1 MLTISNNLNAM
12 NKNMLITIIK
22 TFSIDEVEMHLIY
35 CYINKVKLNYL
46 DSIILVKIF
55 KEFVPNVD
63 LIALCELVELNSLK
77 DLENSLELLIPES
90 DRKLNGAFFTPTY
103 IVEYIISQL
112 DPLENDKCLDPSC
125 GCGAFLVGLI
135 DYYRKKYNKSIKNII
150 RDNIFGVDILDYN
163 VKRTKIILSI
173 YGLQEGE
180 VISEDDFNIKSQDS
194 LKASWEDKFDIVVGN
209 PPYVKLQDLDENT
222 RKSLLQDWRTISN
235 GSFNLYFAFFEL
247 GFRLLNQVG
256 RLGYITP
263 NNYFTSLSGVS
274 LRQFFQDN
282 QCLTKIIDFGH
293 FKVFDAQ
300 TYTTLTFLNKKYND
314 HFIYDKIGNDTDIS
328 SFLNRT
334 VGSKNYFSNLNVK
347 KWRLLKSQDFQNIHS
362 IESIG
367 TPIKDLFNIAV
378 GIATLKDEV
387 YFIDSATESAGYYKK
402 DTKNG
407 TFLIECEVTKPVY
420 KISCFKSQSEISMNK
435 LRIITPYM
443 FVNGHTIPI
452 PESIMQEKYPKCYE
466 YLCSEKEALLN
477 RDKAKNT
484 FNPFY
489 VWGRTQGL
497 GRFGKKILTPTF
509 SKHPRFMFVSEE
521 EAYYTNGYGIY
532 FKQKSNS
539 NTLFVEQNHPLAN
552 EENVLCVQKILNSII
567 MDYYITNTSVSIQGG
582 YPCYQKNFIEKF
594 TIPDFNDAE
603 INKFK
608 LLEKESDIN
617 EFLLKKYRVDF

>member
-1 MLTISNNLNAM
+1 
-12 NKNMLITIIK
+12 
-22 TFSIDEVEMHLIY
+22 
-35 CYINKVKLNYL
+35 
-46 DSIILVKIF
+46 
-55 KEFVPNVD
+55 
-63 LIALCELVELNSLK
+63 
-77 DLENSLELLIPES
+77 
-90 DRKLNGAFFTPTY
+90 
-103 IVEYIISQL
+103 
-112 DPLENDKCLDPSC
+112 
-125 GCGAFLVGLI
+125 
-135 DYYRKKYNKSIKNII
+135 
-150 RDNIFGVDILDYN
+150 
-163 VKRTKIILSI
+163 
-173 YGLQEGE
+173 
-180 VISEDDFNIKSQDS
+180 
-194 LKASWEDKFDIVVGN
+194 
-209 PPYVKLQDLDENT
+209 
-222 RKSLLQDWRTISN
+222 
-235 GSFNLYFAFFEL
+235 
-247 GFRLLNQVG
+247 
-256 RLGYITP
+256 
-263 NNYFTSLSGVS
+263 
-274 LRQFFQDN
+274 
-282 QCLTKIIDFGH
+282 
-293 FKVFDAQ
+293 
-300 TYTTLTFLNKKYND
+300 
-314 HFIYDKIGNDTDIS
+314 
-328 SFLNRT
+328 
-334 VGSKNYFSNLNVK
+334 
-347 KWRLLKSQDFQNIHS
+347 
-362 IESIG
+362 
-367 TPIKDLFNIAV
+367 
-378 GIATLKDEV
+378 
-387 YFIDSATESAGYYKK
+387 
-402 DTKNG
+402 
-407 TFLIECEVTKPVY
+407 
-420 KISCFKSQSEISMNK
+420 
-435 LRIITPYM
+435 M